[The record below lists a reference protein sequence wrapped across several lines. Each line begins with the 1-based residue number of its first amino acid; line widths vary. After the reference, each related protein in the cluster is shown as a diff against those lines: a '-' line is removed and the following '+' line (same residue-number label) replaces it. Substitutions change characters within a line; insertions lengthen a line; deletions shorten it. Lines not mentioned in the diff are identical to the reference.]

1 MDKTMSRLLLNRS
14 KVLTG
19 TLFALAFLTIGTLRA
34 AEGDRVEASR
44 IGLGGYCPVCQVH
57 HNKRVA
63 GKPEFTEIKDGF
75 RYRFVSDREQA
86 AFRKDP
92 GHYVDQASKPK
103 AMESPTSQRPK
114 LNSPLTVTG
123 RTRCAGCDFGVGP
136 IQNPEEL
143 GLAVNTDDGRVVI
156 VEQAH
161 KLYRDAYEHRY
172 GWISTLTRTSDTVG
186 QLSVTTDIASGFHI
200 YAQSQPRPFLAT
212 TIAWATRLRRY
223 RSMPSSPAVPPK
235 RRSCWTGC

>member
-212 TIAWATRLRRY
+212 TITWATRLRRY

>member
-1 MDKTMSRLLLNRS
+1 VN
-14 KVLTG
+14 
-19 TLFALAFLTIGTLRA
+19 
-34 AEGDRVEASR
+34 GDCA
-44 IGLGGYCPVCQVH
+44 VCQVH
-57 HNKRVA
+57 HKKRVA

-92 GHYVDQASKPK
+92 GHYVDPASKPN

-114 LNSPLTVTG
+114 LNGPLTVTG

-161 KLYRDAYEHRY
+161 TLYRDAYEHRY
-172 GWISTLTRTSDTVG
+172 DGQRVRVSGRVIKQQGRFTWIEPTELIT
-186 QLSVTTDIASGFHI
+186 Q
-200 YAQSQPRPFLAT
+200 
-212 TIAWATRLRRY
+212 
-223 RSMPSSPAVPPK
+223 K
-235 RRSCWTGC
+235 